1 MRIGSG
7 AGFAG
12 DRIEPAVD
20 LAARGG
26 LDDLV
31 LECLAERTIAL
42 GQQRRLRDPA
52 LGHDP
57 RLRARFEPL
66 LPVALERGVRVV
78 TNMGAANPLAAGRE
92 TRDLLVELGLTGRVA
107 VVTGDDV
114 LDRLD
119 LRRPALEN
127 GIALAD
133 HGPVVSANAYLGA
146 DALLPALEAGAHVVL
161 TGRVADPSLFVAPL
175 AHRLGWDLDDWPRI
189 ASGTLV
195 GHVLECAGQVTGG
208 YFADPGVTDVP
219 GLAELGFPFADV
231 APDGT
236 ATIGKLAGTGG
247 VVSTATVREQ
257 LLYEVTDP
265 TGYRTPDVVLDF
277 RSVRAEQTGVDR
289 VRIGGATGR
298 PRPAELKVSVGYR
311 AGYRAECGISYAGPN
326 ATRRARL
333 AADVVTARLRGTG
346 LRIRADVLG
355 ALGGSGEPGD
365 ECRLRVAAM
374 APNPAAADVVC
385 HEVEALYTNGPAGGG
400 GVRTDVR
407 EVVGIV
413 STLIPRE
420 DVETQ
425 LTVLEADGAAA

>member
-12 DRIEPAVD
+12 DRIEPAVQ
-20 LAARGG
+20 LAERAE

-57 RLRARFEPL
+57 RLRARFRPL
-66 LPVALERGVRVV
+66 LPVAVANGVRVV
-78 TNMGAANPLAAGRE
+78 TNMGSANPLAAGE
-92 TRDLLVELGLTGRVA
+92 VTRDLLVGSGLRGRIA

-119 LRRPALEN
+119 LRRPALED
-127 GIALAD
+127 GVALAD
-133 HGPVVSANAYLGA
+133 HGEVVSANAYLGA
-146 DALLPALEAGAHVVL
+146 DALLPALDTGADVVL
-161 TGRVADPSLFVAPL
+161 TGRVADPSLFLAPM
-175 AHRLGWDLDDWPRI
+175 AHRLGWDLDEWPRV
-189 ASGTLV
+189 AAGTLV

-208 YFADPGVTDVP
+208 YVADPGVKDVP
-219 GLAELGFPFADV
+219 DLADLGFPYAEV
-231 APDGT
+231 ESDGS
-236 ATIGKLAGTGG
+236 AVVGKLPGTGG

-277 RSVRAEQTGVDR
+277 REVRADQVAADR
-289 VRIGGATGR
+289 VRIGGAVGR
-298 PRPAELKVSVGYR
+298 PRPADLKVSVGYR
-311 AGYRAECGISYAGPN
+311 AGHRAECGITYAGPN
-326 ATRRARL
+326 AARRARL
-333 AADVVTARLRGTG
+333 AADVVTTRLRGTG

-355 ALGGSGEPGD
+355 ALGESGELTG
-365 ECRLRVAAM
+365 ECRLRVAAL
-374 APNPAAADVVC
+374 APDPEAADLVC
-385 HEVEALYTNGPAGGG
+385 HEVESLYTNGPAGGG

-407 EVVGIV
+407 EVIGIV
-413 STLIPRE
+413 STLIPRAE
-420 DVETQ
+420 VDTRV
-425 LTVLEADGAAA
+425 TVLEADGAAA

>member
-20 LAARGG
+20 LAARAG

-52 LGHDP
+52 LGYDP
-57 RLRARFEPL
+57 RLRARFERL
-66 LPVALERGVRVV
+66 LPVATEHGVRLV
-78 TNMGAANPLAAGRE
+78 TNMGAANPLAAGAV
-92 TRDLLVELGLTGRVA
+92 TRDLLVELGLRGKIA

-119 LRRPALEN
+119 LRLPALED
-127 GIALAD
+127 GIALAE
-133 HGPVVSANAYLGA
+133 HGEVVSANAYLGA
-146 DALLPALEAGAHVVL
+146 DALLPALDTGANVVL
-161 TGRVADPSLFVAPL
+161 SGRVADPSLFVAPL
-175 AHRLGWDLDDWPRI
+175 AHRFGWELDDWPRV
-189 ASGTLV
+189 AAGTLV

-208 YFADPGVTDVP
+208 YFADPGVQDVP
-219 GLAELGFPFADV
+219 NLAELGFPFADV
-231 APDGT
+231 EPDG
-236 ATIGKLAGTGG
+236 AAVVGKLAGSGG

-277 RSVRAEQTGVDR
+277 RAVQAERVGDDR
-289 VRIGGATGR
+289 VRISGAAGR
-298 PRPAELKVSVGYR
+298 ARPAELKVSVGYR

-326 ATRRARL
+326 AARRARL
-333 AADVVTARLRGTG
+333 AADVVTTRLRGTG

-355 ALGGSGEPGD
+355 ALGDSGEPTD

-374 APNPAAADVVC
+374 APDPESADVVC

-407 EVVGIV
+407 EVIGIV
-413 STLIPRE
+413 SAFLPRA
-420 DVETQ
+420 DVEFRV
-425 LTVLEADGAAA
+425 TVLEADGAAA

>member
-12 DRIEPAVD
+12 DRIEPAVQ
-20 LAARGG
+20 LAERAE

-57 RLRARFEPL
+57 RLRARFRPL
-66 LPVALERGVRVV
+66 LPVAVANGVRVV
-78 TNMGAANPLAAGRE
+78 TNMGSANPLAAGE
-92 TRDLLVELGLTGRVA
+92 VTRDLLVGSGLRGRIA

-119 LRRPALEN
+119 LRRPALED
-127 GIALAD
+127 GVALAD
-133 HGPVVSANAYLGA
+133 HGEVVSANAYLGA
-146 DALLPALEAGAHVVL
+146 DALLPALDTGADVVL
-161 TGRVADPSLFVAPL
+161 TGRVADPSLFLAPM
-175 AHRLGWDLDDWPRI
+175 AHRLGWDLDDWPRV
-189 ASGTLV
+189 AAGTLV

-208 YFADPGVTDVP
+208 YFADPGVKDVP
-219 GLAELGFPFADV
+219 DLADLGFPYAEV
-231 APDGT
+231 ESDGS
-236 ATIGKLAGTGG
+236 AVVGKLPGTGG

-277 RSVRAEQTGVDR
+277 REVRADQVAADR
-289 VRIGGATGR
+289 VRIGGAVGR
-298 PRPAELKVSVGYR
+298 PRPADLKVSVGYR
-311 AGYRAECGISYAGPN
+311 AGHRAECGITYAGPN
-326 ATRRARL
+326 AARRARL
-333 AADVVTARLRGTG
+333 AADVVTTRLRGTG

-355 ALGGSGEPGD
+355 ALGESGELTG
-365 ECRLRVAAM
+365 ECRLRVAAL
-374 APNPAAADVVC
+374 APDPEAADLVC
-385 HEVEALYTNGPAGGG
+385 HEVESLYTNGPAGGG

-407 EVVGIV
+407 EVIGIV
-413 STLIPRE
+413 STLIPRAE
-420 DVETQ
+420 VDTRV
-425 LTVLEADGAAA
+425 TVLEADGAAA